1 MVADLHAFKIE
12 GTKKRSVFKTF
23 LGQVVAFFQYN
34 LSTEIYLNRVQ
45 NSLLLYDF
53 LWQNGLSCVCFFLAI
68 IWESRVLR
76 IYYSAVYS
84 LGGNWMGI
92 GDSFLFYLLLNIWF
106 DRLTYI
112 SLLIFVSLLYVVVV
126 VTIVNYIFYHLFGNI
141 FCNCRARC
149 FSFL

>member
-1 MVADLHAFKIE
+1 MVADLHALKISTE
-12 GTKKRSVFKTF
+12 KMSVFRII
-23 LGQVVAFFQYN
+23 LGLTVVFFKNN
-34 LSTEIYLNRVQ
+34 LSFAIYSRRMQ
-45 NSLLLYDF
+45 NSLFLYDF
-53 LWQNGLSCVCFFLAI
+53 LWQNGLSCVCFFLTI

-92 GDSFLFYLLLNIWF
+92 GDSFLFYLLLHIWF

-112 SLLIFVSLLYVVVV
+112 SLLILVSLLYVVVV